1 MAKFNDKIS
10 TILSGQLP
18 EFVVTD
24 HPKFAEFLKVYY
36 QLLESS
42 ELSVTSVKSTEGI
55 LLETETAQA
64 NNLVLNASAKGSA
77 RTSLD
82 AGDKVIFETFSG
94 TEYGKFERG
103 ETVTGQTSNATAVVL
118 TEDLDTGRLF
128 ISAQDKFI
136 TGEIVV
142 GGSSNAYATIDNY
155 KPNPVNN
162 IADLVNFRDPDGVI
176 SNFLS
181 NFRDE
186 FLATLPDTL
195 ANNVN
200 KRSLI
205 KNVKSLYRSKGTN
218 RGHEIFFRILF
229 NEESQTFYPREQIL
243 RISDGKYD
251 TLKVLRVI
259 ADIGDTT
266 ELVGR
271 TITGADS
278 KAYAVVENVTNFQI
292 GSDTVTEFI
301 LNSDSIQG
309 TFTIGESIQGSASD
323 EDDWYIKAT
332 ITGIPGTKI
341 LTNDGALNETSDTIK
356 VVAGGIGAIFNIDE
370 VGSGGITD
378 VVINNKGSNYEV
390 GDKLVFDNTGTGG
403 LNASG
408 FVRVVNGGIVDQ
420 NNSKDDATGVEDQ
433 IVLEEGTMA
442 GDQYFGNSIMQEK
455 STGAGTIEKIF
466 LIYNGT
472 GYTSLPSVT
481 ITSTLGANGSVNAW
495 GDEIGRIV
503 ALKTIELGKK
513 YQDAPSPP
521 ILEFYNSCV
530 LTGVTGLFT
539 VGLSCTVSGG
549 SGTIVSYNT
558 STNVL
563 RIKNIT
569 GAFTEGQVLSA
580 DSGGSGTISK
590 IDVATANVNVVSIA
604 DTDGK
609 FINEDGKISEVTM
622 KVQDSRYYQD
632 FSYVLK
638 VASSISVW
646 RDAFKKTMHTAG
658 FYFTGQVDI
667 TSRLDVRGSLPLVG
681 AVSGR
686 TEVEI
691 PLIAILNTLFSVI
704 FGRRLGTIDDG
715 TSLRP
720 KAHEAGAIDLD
731 HNTNEHFEAN
741 QRDITLIRPGLEID
755 YLSRKR
761 ATIGG
766 QFVKAGYAYAG
777 PKWGTLNKY
786 ANTIFNTSVGGT
798 GHTFEQ
804 LNNLKVFGTRTS
816 LDGQGGVFLMS
827 SHPEG
832 QKVKMNLAFPSFL
845 TYSNNEFSNTVT
857 NFSQTGPTFDD
868 TTP

>member
-18 EFVVTD
+18 EFVVSE

-36 QLLESS
+36 QLLESA

-55 LLETETAQA
+55 LLETETDQA
-64 NNLVLNASAKGSA
+64 NNLVLNASALGSA

-82 AGDKVIFETFSG
+82 AGDKLIFEIYSG

-103 ETVTGQTSNATAVVL
+103 ETITGQTSGATAVVL
-118 TEDLDTGRLF
+118 TEDLDTKRLF
-128 ISAQDKFI
+128 ISANSKFI
-136 TGEIVV
+136 TGEIIV
-142 GGSSNAYATIDNY
+142 GGSSNAYATINNY

-162 IADLVNFRDPDGVI
+162 IADLVNFRDPDNVI

-195 ANNVN
+195 ANQVD

-251 TLKVLRVI
+251 TLKVLRAI

-278 KAYAVVENVTNFQI
+278 GAYAVVENVTNYQI
-292 GSDTVTEFI
+292 GADTVTEFI
-301 LNSDSIQG
+301 LNNDSIQG
-309 TFTIGESIQGSASD
+309 TFIIGEQMQGSASD
-323 EDDWYIKAT
+323 TDDWYIKAT
-332 ITGIPGTKI
+332 ITGIPGTKVI
-341 LTNDGALNETSDTIK
+341 TNDGSLNTTSDSVAVT
-356 VVAGGIGAIFNIDE
+356 AGGIGAIFNIDE
-370 VGSGGITD
+370 IGSGGLSE
-378 VVINNKGSNYEV
+378 VVIDDKGVNYEV
-390 GDKLVFDNTGTGG
+390 GDKLVFDNTGTNGRE
-403 LNASG
+403 ASG
-408 FVRVVNGGIVDQ
+408 FVRVINGGIAAED
-420 NNSKDDATGVEDQ
+420 SDQ
-433 IVLEEGTMA
+433 IVLEDGTNA
-442 GDQYFGNSIMQEK
+442 ADHYFGNSIMQEAD
-455 STGAGTIEKIF
+455 TGTGTIEKIF

-472 GYTSLPSVT
+472 GYTSLPRVT
-481 ITSTLGANGSVNAW
+481 ITSSSGAGGSVRAW
-495 GDEIGRIV
+495 GDEIGRIL

-521 ILEFYNSCV
+521 QLGFYNSCI
-530 LTGVTGLFT
+530 LTGTSGLFT
-539 VGLSCTVSGG
+539 VGQSCTVPGG
-549 SGTIVSYNT
+549 QGTIVSYNPY
-558 STNVL
+558 TNVL
-563 RIKNIT
+563 RIKDIT
-569 GAFTEGQVLSA
+569 GAFTEGQTLSA
-580 DSGGSGTISK
+580 DSGGSGTIAK
-590 IDVATANVNVVSIA
+590 IDVATANVNVVSVS

-609 FINEDGKISEVTM
+609 FINEDGKLSEVTM

-638 VASSISVW
+638 VASSIAVW

-667 TSRLDVRGSLPLVG
+667 TSQLDVRGTLPLVG

-715 TSLRP
+715 TSLRAKP
-720 KAHEAGAIDLD
+720 LEPGAIDLD

-741 QRDITLIRPGLEID
+741 QRDLTLTRPGLTID

-786 ANTIFNTSVGGT
+786 ANTIFNTSIGGT

-804 LNNLKVFGTRTS
+804 LSNLKVFGTRTS

-827 SHPEG
+827 SHPDG
-832 QKVKMNLAFPSFL
+832 QKIKMSLAFPSFIN
-845 TYSNNEFSNTVT
+845 YSNNEFSNTVT

>member
-18 EFVVTD
+18 EFIVSE

-36 QLLESS
+36 QLLESA

-55 LLETETAQA
+55 QLETETDQA
-64 NNLVLNASAKGSA
+64 NNLVLNASALGSA

-82 AGDKVIFETFSG
+82 AGDKLIFETYSG
-94 TEYGKFERG
+94 TEYGKFTSG
-103 ETVTGQTSNATAVVL
+103 ETLTGQTSGATAVVL
-118 TEDLDTGRLF
+118 TEDLNSGRLF
-128 ISAQDKFI
+128 ISANSKFI
-136 TGEIVV
+136 IGETVV
-142 GGSSNAYATIDNY
+142 GTDSNAYATIDNY

-162 IADLVNFRDPDGVI
+162 IADLVEFRDPDKVI

-195 ANNVN
+195 ANKVS

-251 TLKVLRVI
+251 SLKVLRAI

-278 KAYAVVENVTNFQI
+278 NAYAIVENVAQYQI

-309 TFTIGESIQGSASD
+309 TFQIGEQLQGSASD
-323 EDDWYIKAT
+323 TDDWYIKAT

-341 LTNDGALNETSDTIK
+341 LTNDGTLNETADTIK
-356 VVAGGIGAIFNIDE
+356 VIAGGIGAIFNIDE

-378 VVINNKGSNYEV
+378 VVINNKGINYEV
-390 GDKLVFDNTGTGG
+390 GDKLVFNNTETGG
-403 LNASG
+403 KDASG
-408 FVRVVNGGIVDQ
+408 FVRVVNGGIAAED
-420 NNSKDDATGVEDQ
+420 SDQ
-433 IVLEEGTMA
+433 IVLEDGTMA

-455 STGAGTIEKIF
+455 STGPGSIEKIF

-472 GYTSLPSVT
+472 GYTSLPSIT
-481 ITSTLGANGSVNAW
+481 ITSTNGSGGSVNAW
-495 GDEIGRIV
+495 GDEIGRII

-521 ILEFYNSCV
+521 VLEFYNSCV
-530 LTGVTGLFT
+530 LTGVSGLFT
-539 VGLSCTVSGG
+539 VGQSCTVSGG
-549 SGTIVSYNT
+549 QGTIVSYNS

-563 RIKNIT
+563 RIKDIT
-569 GAFTEGQVLSA
+569 GTFTEGLLLSA
-580 DSGGSGTISK
+580 DSGGSGTIGK
-590 IDVATANVNVVSIA
+590 IDVATANVDVVSVS
-604 DTDGK
+604 DTDGQ
-609 FINEDGKISEVTM
+609 FINEDGKLSEITM

-638 VASSISVW
+638 VASSIAVW

-667 TSRLDVRGSLPLVG
+667 ISQLDSRGRLPLVG

-686 TEVEI
+686 TAVEI

-715 TSLRP
+715 TSLRA
-720 KAHEAGAIDLD
+720 KAHEAGSIDLD
-731 HNTNEHFEAN
+731 PGTIEHFEAN
-741 QRDITLIRPGLEID
+741 QRDITLTRPGLEID
-755 YLSRKR
+755 YTSRKR
-761 ATIGG
+761 HTIGG

-786 ANTIFNTSVGGT
+786 ANTIFNTSSGGT
-798 GHTFEQ
+798 GHTFQ
-804 LNNLKVFGTRTS
+804 VLNNLKVFGTRTS

-832 QKVKMNLAFPSFL
+832 QKVKMSLAFPSFL

>member
-18 EFVVTD
+18 EFVVTE

-36 QLLESS
+36 QLLESA

-55 LLETETAQA
+55 LLETETDQA
-64 NNLVLNASAKGSA
+64 NNLVLNASALGSA
-77 RTSLD
+77 RTPLD
-82 AGDKVIFETFSG
+82 AGDKIIFEVYSG

-103 ETVTGQTSNATAVVL
+103 ETVTGQTSGATAVLL
-118 TEDLDTGRLF
+118 TEDLDSGRLF
-128 ISAQDKFI
+128 ISANSKFI
-136 TGEIVV
+136 TGEIII
-142 GGSSNAYATIDNY
+142 GSSSNAYATIDNY

-162 IADLVNFRDPDGVI
+162 IADLVNFRDPDNVI

-195 ANNVN
+195 ANKVN

-229 NEESQTFYPREQIL
+229 NEESTTFYPREQIL

-251 TLKVLRVI
+251 TLKVLRAI

-278 KAYAVVENVTNFQI
+278 GAYAVVENVTNYQI
-292 GSDTVTEFI
+292 GADTVTEFI
-301 LNSDSIQG
+301 LNNDSIQG
-309 TFTIGESIQGSASD
+309 TFIIGEQMQGSASD
-323 EDDWYIKAT
+323 TDDWYIKAT
-332 ITGIPGTKI
+332 ITGIPGTKVI
-341 LTNDGALNETSDTIK
+341 TNDGSLNTTSDSVAVT
-356 VVAGGIGAIFNIDE
+356 AGGIGAIFNIDE
-370 VGSGGITD
+370 IGSGGLSE
-378 VVINNKGSNYEV
+378 VVIDDKGVNYEV
-390 GDKLVFDNTGTGG
+390 GDKLVFDNTGTNGRE
-403 LNASG
+403 ASG
-408 FVRVVNGGIVDQ
+408 FVRVINGGIAAED
-420 NNSKDDATGVEDQ
+420 SDQ
-433 IVLEEGTMA
+433 IVLEDGTNA
-442 GDQYFGNSIMQEK
+442 ADHYFGNSIMQEAD
-455 STGAGTIEKIF
+455 TGTGTIEKIF

-472 GYTSLPSVT
+472 GYTSLPRVT
-481 ITSTLGANGSVNAW
+481 ITSSSGAGGSVRAW
-495 GDEIGRIV
+495 GDEIGRIL

-521 ILEFYNSCV
+521 QLGFYNSCI
-530 LTGVTGLFT
+530 LTGTSGLFT
-539 VGLSCTVSGG
+539 VGQSCTVPGG
-549 SGTIVSYNT
+549 QGTIVSYNPY
-558 STNVL
+558 TNVL
-563 RIKNIT
+563 RIKDIT
-569 GAFTEGQVLSA
+569 GAFTEGQTLSA
-580 DSGGSGTISK
+580 DSGGSGTIAK

-609 FINEDGKISEVTM
+609 FINEDGKLSEVTM
-622 KVQDSRYYQD
+622 KIQDSRYYQD

-638 VASSISVW
+638 VASSIAVW

-667 TSRLDVRGSLPLVG
+667 ISQLDSRGRLPLVG

-686 TEVEI
+686 TAVEI

-715 TSLRP
+715 TSLR
-720 KAHEAGAIDLD
+720 ANANEAGTIDVD
-731 HNTNEHFEAN
+731 PRTYEHFEAN
-741 QRDITLIRPGLEID
+741 QRDVTLTRPGLDID
-755 YLSRKR
+755 YTSRTR
-761 ATIGG
+761 ALIGG
-766 QFVKAGYAYAG
+766 QFVKTGYAYAG

-786 ANTIFNTSVGGT
+786 ANTIFNTSIGGT

-804 LNNLKVFGTRTS
+804 LSNLKVFGTRTS

-827 SHPEG
+827 SHPDG
-832 QKVKMNLAFPSFL
+832 QKIKMSLAFPSFIN
-845 TYSNNEFSNTVT
+845 YSNNEFSNTVT

>member
-18 EFVVTD
+18 EFIVSE

-36 QLLESS
+36 QLLESA
-42 ELSVTSVKSTEGI
+42 ELSVTSVRTTEGI
-55 LLETETAQA
+55 LLETETDQA
-64 NNLVLNASAKGSA
+64 NNLVLNASSLGST

-82 AGDKVIFETFSG
+82 AGDKVIFETYSG
-94 TEYGKFERG
+94 TEYGKFTRG
-103 ETVTGQTSNATAVVL
+103 ETITGQTSNATAVLL
-118 TEDLDTGRLF
+118 TEDLDNGRLF
-128 ISAQDKFI
+128 ISANNKFI

-142 GGSSNAYATIDNY
+142 GASSNAYATIDNY

-162 IADLVNFRDPDGVI
+162 IADLVNFRDPDNVI

-186 FLATLPDTL
+186 FLATLPDIL
-195 ANNVN
+195 ANKVN
-200 KRSLI
+200 KRNLI
-205 KNVKSLYRSKGTN
+205 KNIKSLYRSKGTN
-218 RGHEIFFRILF
+218 RGHEIFFRVLF

-251 TLKVLRVI
+251 TLKVMRAI

-278 KAYAVVENVTNFQI
+278 KAYAIVENVAQYQI
-292 GSDTVTEFI
+292 GADTVTEFI
-301 LNSDSIQG
+301 LNNDSIQG
-309 TFTIGESIQGSASD
+309 TFQILEQIQGSASD
-323 EDDWYIKAT
+323 TDDWYIKAT
-332 ITGIPGTKI
+332 VTGIPGTKT
-341 LTNDGALNETSDTIK
+341 LTNDGSLNTIADT
-356 VVAGGIGAIFNIDE
+356 VAVTAGGVGAIFNIDE
-370 VGSGGITD
+370 IGSGGLTEI
-378 VVINNKGSNYEV
+378 VINNKGLNYAV

-403 LNASG
+403 KNAAG
-408 FVRVVNGGIVDQ
+408 FVRVINGGIAGED
-420 NNSKDDATGVEDQ
+420 SDQ
-433 IVLEEGTMA
+433 IVLEDGTMA
-442 GDQYFGNSIMQEK
+442 ADQYFGNSIMQELG
-455 STGAGTIEKIF
+455 TGTGTIEKVF
-466 LIYNGT
+466 LTYSGT

-481 ITSTLGANGSVNAW
+481 ITSLGTGGSVRAW
-495 GDEIGRIV
+495 GDEIGRIT

-521 ILEFYNSCV
+521 VLEFYNSCV
-530 LTGVTGLFT
+530 LTGATGLFT
-539 VGLSCTVSGG
+539 VGQSCTVSGG
-549 SGTIVSYNT
+549 QGTIVSYNT

-580 DSGGSGTISK
+580 DSGGSGTIAK
-590 IDVATANVNVVSIA
+590 IDVATANVNVVSVS

-609 FINEDGKISEVTM
+609 FINEDGKLSEVTM

-638 VASSISVW
+638 VASSIAVW

-667 TSRLDVRGSLPLVG
+667 TSNIDARGRLPLVG
-681 AVSGR
+681 SISGR

-715 TSLRP
+715 TSLRAKP
-720 KAHEAGAIDLD
+720 LEPGAIDLD

-741 QRDITLIRPGLEID
+741 QRDVTLTRPGLDID

-777 PKWGTLNKY
+777 PKWGTLNRY
-786 ANTIFNTSVGGT
+786 ANTIFNTSIGGT

-816 LDGQGGVFLMS
+816 LDGQGGVFLMT

-832 QKVKMNLAFPSFL
+832 KKVKMSLAFPSFL

>member
-18 EFVVTD
+18 EFIVSE

-36 QLLESS
+36 QLLESA
-42 ELSVTSVKSTEGI
+42 ELSVTSVRTTEGI
-55 LLETETAQA
+55 LLETETDQA
-64 NNLVLNASAKGSA
+64 NNLVLNASSLGST

-82 AGDKVIFETFSG
+82 AGDKVIFETYSG
-94 TEYGKFERG
+94 TEYGKFTRG
-103 ETVTGQTSNATAVVL
+103 ETITGQTSNATAVLL
-118 TEDLDTGRLF
+118 TEDLDNGRLF
-128 ISAQDKFI
+128 ISANNKFI

-142 GGSSNAYATIDNY
+142 GASSNAYATIDNY

-162 IADLVNFRDPDGVI
+162 IADLVNFRDPDNVI

-186 FLATLPDTL
+186 FLATLPDIL
-195 ANNVN
+195 ANKVN
-200 KRSLI
+200 KRNLI
-205 KNVKSLYRSKGTN
+205 KNIKSLYRSKGTN
-218 RGHEIFFRILF
+218 RGHEIFFRVLF

-251 TLKVLRVI
+251 TLKVMRAI

-278 KAYAVVENVTNFQI
+278 KAYAIVENVAQYQI
-292 GSDTVTEFI
+292 GADTVTEFI
-301 LNSDSIQG
+301 LNNDSIQG
-309 TFTIGESIQGSASD
+309 TFQILEQIQGSASD
-323 EDDWYIKAT
+323 TDDWYIKAT
-332 ITGIPGTKI
+332 VTGIPGTKT
-341 LTNDGALNETSDTIK
+341 LTNDGSLNTIADT
-356 VVAGGIGAIFNIDE
+356 VAVTAGGVGAIFNIDE
-370 VGSGGITD
+370 IGSGGLTEI
-378 VVINNKGSNYEV
+378 VINNKGLNYAV

-403 LNASG
+403 KNAAG
-408 FVRVVNGGIVDQ
+408 FVRVINGGIAGED
-420 NNSKDDATGVEDQ
+420 SDQ
-433 IVLEEGTMA
+433 IVLEDGTMA
-442 GDQYFGNSIMQEK
+442 ADQYFGNSIMQELG
-455 STGAGTIEKIF
+455 TGTGTIEKVF
-466 LIYNGT
+466 LTYSGT

-481 ITSTLGANGSVNAW
+481 ITSLGTGGSVRAW
-495 GDEIGRIV
+495 GDEIGRIT

-521 ILEFYNSCV
+521 VLEFYNSCV
-530 LTGVTGLFT
+530 LTGATGLFT
-539 VGLSCTVSGG
+539 VGQSCTVSGG
-549 SGTIVSYNT
+549 QGTIVSYNT

-563 RIKNIT
+563 RIKSIT

-580 DSGGSGTISK
+580 DSGGSGTIAK
-590 IDVATANVNVVSIA
+590 IDVATANVNVVSVS

-609 FINEDGKISEVTM
+609 FINEDGKLSEVTM

-638 VASSISVW
+638 VASSIAVW

-667 TSRLDVRGSLPLVG
+667 TSNIDARGRLPLVG
-681 AVSGR
+681 SISGR

-715 TSLRP
+715 TSLRAKP
-720 KAHEAGAIDLD
+720 LEPGAIDLD

-741 QRDITLIRPGLEID
+741 QRDLTLTRPGLDID

-777 PKWGTLNKY
+777 PKWGTLNRY
-786 ANTIFNTSVGGT
+786 ANTIFNTSIGGT

-816 LDGQGGVFLMS
+816 LDGQGGVFLMT

-832 QKVKMNLAFPSFL
+832 KKVKMSLAFPSFL